1 MPFEDT
7 DQAKTHRVRLFPTI
21 RIGSVAEAEVRATA
35 ALLATLRAVSE
46 FGRVLVKLAGGPAG
60 KPDCYTEVPYED
72 RSQVPPVTLR
82 PDGLLVVT
90 RAGKTW
96 RCLLEVKVGNSPI
109 EREQVEKYLQ
119 LAKQENVSAL
129 ITISNEAAIN
139 GGPPITG
146 LNKALVKGLTVVH
159 LSWERLLSEARL
171 LRGQD
176 RVEDEDQQWILDE
189 WIQYVSDASSKII
202 DPPSLGPRF
211 SDLLAAA
218 KEGNL
223 AGAALAVKDVCGY
236 WDGFLQKVADRL
248 RADLHVDV
256 SAAMTTAER
265 QDNELRLRNLQSTAI
280 GEGRLTGGL
289 KVKNAASEITIDV
302 LLSAKA
308 VRFGIEVKAPSEG
321 RQLTRLKWM
330 TRQLAKAPPEALLHV
345 QWEKKLKSQARMA
358 EALVDV
364 ACLTRDVTLQSIP
377 AEAVPRSFSIEWTQD
392 LQKGKGK
399 AVVLDGIMAD
409 LEKFYALV
417 VEGIVAFVP
426 RAPKL
431 PTTTTEP
438 TPLADTQVS
447 PIEPAG
453 AILAELEA
461 PAESAVVTY
470 VAAPSAAPKPTE
482 QHDRQ
487 PTPSSPPDRA
497 ATG

>member
-1 MPFEDT
+1 MPFEDSEHAT
-7 DQAKTHRVRLFPTI
+7 RHRVRLFPTI
-21 RIGSVAEAEVRATA
+21 RIGSVAEAETRATA

-60 KPDCYTEVPYED
+60 RPDCYTEVPYED

-96 RCLLEVKVGNSPI
+96 RCLIEVKVGSSPI

-119 LAKQENVSAL
+119 LAKQEDVSAL

-139 GGPPITG
+139 GGPPVTG
-146 LNKALVKGLTVVH
+146 LNKNLLRGLTVVH
-159 LSWERLLSEARL
+159 LSWERLLSEARV

-176 RVEDEDQQWILDE
+176 RIEDADQQWILDE

-211 SDLLAAA
+211 NDLLTAA

-223 AGAALAVKDVCGY
+223 VGAALAVKDVCGY

-265 QDNELRLRNLQSTAI
+265 QDNELRLRNLQATAI

-289 KVKNAASEITIDV
+289 KVKNAASEITVDV

-330 TRQLAKAPPEALLHV
+330 TKQLAKAPPEALLHV
-345 QWEKKLKSQARMA
+345 QWDQKKLKSQARLA
-358 EALVDV
+358 EALADV
-364 ACLTRDVTLQSIP
+364 SCLARDVSLLPIP
-377 AEAVPRSFSIEWTQD
+377 AEALPRAFSIEWTQD
-392 LQKGKGK
+392 FQKGKGK

-409 LEKFYALV
+409 LEKFYGLV

-426 RAPKL
+426 KAPKL
-431 PTTTTEP
+431 PTT
-438 TPLADTQVS
+438 A
-447 PIEPAG
+447 EPAP
-453 AILAELEA
+453 APERLVADAATPIVEPEA
-461 PAESAVVTY
+461 PAKSAVITHS
-470 VAAPSAAPKPTE
+470 APPGEAPCGNE
-482 QHDRQ
+482 QEDRG
-487 PTPSSPPDRA
+487 PTPSTAPDRA
-497 ATG
+497 ANG

>member
-7 DQAKTHRVRLFPTI
+7 DAAKRHRVRLFPTI
-21 RIGSVAEAEVRATA
+21 RINTPAEAETRATA

-46 FGRVLVKLAGGPAG
+46 FGRVVVKLAGGPAG

-72 RSQVPPVTLR
+72 RSQVPPVALR
-82 PDGLLVVT
+82 PDGLLVLT

-96 RCLLEVKVGNSPI
+96 RCFIEVKVGSSPI

-119 LAKQENVSAL
+119 LAKQEDVSAL

-139 GGPPITG
+139 GGLPFSG
-146 LNKALVKGLTVVH
+146 VNKSLLKGVTVIH

-171 LRGQD
+171 LRGQE
-176 RVEDEDQQWILDE
+176 RVEDADQQWILDE
-189 WIQYVSDASSKII
+189 WIQYVSDASSKIV

-211 SDLLAAA
+211 GDLMTAA

-223 AGAALAVKDVCGY
+223 PGVGLAVRDVCGY

-256 SAAMTTAER
+256 CAAMSNAER
-265 QDNELRLRNLQSTAI
+265 QDNELRLRNLQAI
-280 GEGRLTGGL
+280 VVNEGRLTGTL
-289 KVKNAASEITIDV
+289 KVKNAASDITVDV
-302 LLSAKA
+302 LLSARA

-321 RQLTRLKWM
+321 RQLTRLKWV
-330 TRQLAKAPPEALLHV
+330 TKQLMKAPPEALLHV
-345 QWEKKLKSQARMA
+345 QWDSKKLKSQARIA
-358 EALVDV
+358 DALTDAV
-364 ACLTRDVTLQSIP
+364 CLTRDVSLQPIP
-377 AEAVPRSFSIEWTQD
+377 ADAFPRAFSVEWTQD

-431 PTTTTEP
+431 PPAASTELP
-438 TPLADTQVS
+438 TESQGVPA
-447 PIEPAG
+447 EPD
-453 AILAELEA
+453 A
-461 PAESAVVTY
+461 PAESGVLTHSGPPAAEITLAD
-470 VAAPSAAPKPTE
+470 VASSG
-482 QHDRQ
+482 Q
-487 PTPSSPPDRA
+487 PTPSSPPDQA
-497 ATG
+497 AQA